1 MAALMAQ
8 LHQDVN
14 FLQPFINN
22 NTPFAAQQ
30 KAALGDLL
38 RRSAQLGGRRGGPTK
53 QNLLDLA
60 PLLPGNANFQ
70 QADNKA
76 AIIAGLLQM
85 VARLPDAPNQP
96 AQPQNAHAGAAG
108 QVGHNM

>member
-1 MAALMAQ
+1 MAALMTQ
-8 LHQDVN
+8 LHRDVN

-22 NTPFAAQQ
+22 NTPFASQQ
-30 KAALGDLL
+30 KAVLGELL

-76 AIIAGLLQM
+76 TGQGQS
-85 VARLPDAPNQP
+85 RLNKK
-96 AQPQNAHAGAAG
+96 
-108 QVGHNM
+108 